1 MLKRIQLTLNIFSL
15 FLILLPQVTRA
26 QSLAALPGGR
36 TFIGS
41 IDYYPVVAHVA
52 IQGKSVKGHYFYLKR
67 GKPLD
72 LSGTY
77 EASTGKWKITE
88 SVSGKPTGY
97 FEVNLTMDEI
107 LGDWSAKSDLSDPKE
122 VTLNEVEIKAYDPS
136 GVQALRIG
144 GRYATTHNIMMYDGE
159 NEEGDPVEHEEEVTD
174 DLYVRGLGSGVFA
187 YYISVLGTNAHTG
200 EVSGLGEMTNATTG
214 KSSNSDCALTFDFS
228 KAGEVSVTE
237 VDCEDYHGARVTF
250 DQTFTKR

>member
-122 VTLNEVEIKAYDPS
+122 VTLNEVEIIAYDPS

-144 GRYATTHNIMMYDGE
+144 GRY
-159 NEEGDPVEHEEEVTD
+159 
-174 DLYVRGLGSGVFA
+174 
-187 YYISVLGTNAHTG
+187 
-200 EVSGLGEMTNATTG
+200 ATTG